1 MLLPCV
7 AGAFLMHLHIAA
19 VASRL
24 LPCWFGLQQLQKL
37 TCCSMLTK
45 FAGMSLVKGEQ
56 HNMNMML
63 EARVAVYRDQRADQ
77 SSSKVAQAA
86 FQWVSCSCSFRG
98 ASVRALQSG
107 ASLQLWCKVGR
118 HSATRSYES
127 SSSRR
132 SVAGCNPVMSA
143 VHMVQKSACARRV
156 APSNGTSDDPCSC
169 TPCSCT

>member
-1 MLLPCV
+1 MSPALLI
-7 AGAFLMHLHIAA
+7 HIAA
-19 VASRL
+19 VESTL

-45 FAGMSLVKGEQ
+45 FAGMSLEKGEQ
-56 HNMNMML
+56 QHMNMMI
-63 EARVAVYRDQRADQ
+63 EDRVAVYRDQCGDQ
-77 SSSKVAQAA
+77 SSSKVTQAA
-86 FQWVSCSCSFRG
+86 FQWISCPCSFRG
-98 ASVRALQSG
+98 ASVRAFQSG

-156 APSNGTSDDPCSC
+156 APSNGTSDIPCSCEPCSC
-169 TPCSCT
+169 T